1 MVVGGGGVGEVG
13 TIITGVVIIVG
24 FVKEPVC
31 VTENVLCSGM
41 ILEELV
47 CDSWTVVVVG
57 I

>member
-13 TIITGVVIIVG
+13 TIITGVVSIVG

-31 VTENVLCSGM
+31 VTEDVLCSGM

>member
-13 TIITGVVIIVG
+13 TIITGVVGIVG
-24 FVKEPVC
+24 FKELS
-31 VTENVLCSGM
+31 ENMLCSGM
-41 ILEELV
+41 ILELV